1 MKLKDFA
8 IRVKEDERNGL
19 AEGEFI
25 GYASV
30 FGNVDSYG
38 DVVAPGAFTNTLKEW
53 AESGQV
59 LPVLWGHNMMDPDY
73 NIGAVLSAEET
84 DRGLK
89 VHARIDTDSPKGEQV
104 YKLLKGGRV
113 GQMSFAFDV
122 VKHHEVEAKD
132 GVPAHVSLDEL
143 KLYEVSVVPI
153 GANQETEILAV
164 KSATGAMAAKAGR
177 ALSAKNEATLRDA
190 KKQLDEASA
199 SIEEV
204 LAVLGEAS
212 KDQDQ
217 TSGKEPSTE
226 VPSKAPSEQT
236 TPSPSVSLALSMQ
249 LLANPTWVAE
259 GGSL

>member
-1 MKLKDFA
+1 LKLKDFA
-8 IRVKEDERNGL
+8 IRVKEDERDGL

-38 DVVAPGAFTNTLKEW
+38 EAVAPGAFAASLKEW

-59 LPVLWGHNMMDPDY
+59 IPVLWGHNMMDPDY
-73 NIGAVLSAEET
+73 NVGAVISAEET

-89 VHARIDTDSPKGEQV
+89 VHARLDMDSPKGAQV
-104 YKLLKGGRV
+104 YRLLKGGRV

-122 VKHHEVEAKD
+122 LASHEVPKSDDTEA
-132 GVPAHVSLDEL
+132 HISLDEL
-143 KLYEVSVVPI
+143 KLYEVSIVPI

-164 KSATGAMAAKAGR
+164 KSAAGAMAAKAGR

-204 LAVLGEAS
+204 LAVLSEES
-212 KDQDQ
+212 KDQDK

-226 VPSKAPSEQT
+226 VPSKAPSDQT
-236 TPSPSVSLALSMQ
+236 TPSPSVSLAAQELSI
-249 LLANPTWVAE
+249 LALRGVHE
-259 GGSL
+259 

>member
-8 IRVKEDERNGL
+8 IRVKEDERDGL

-38 DVVAPGAFTNTLKEW
+38 EAVAPGAFTNTLKEW
-53 AESGQV
+53 SESGQV

-73 NIGAVLSAEET
+73 NVGAVLSAEET

-89 VHARIDTDSPKGEQV
+89 VHGRLDMDSPKGAQV
-104 YKLLKGGRV
+104 YRLLKGGRV

-122 VKHHEVEAKD
+122 VNSHEVKGED
-132 GVPAHVSLDEL
+132 DTPDHVSLDEL

-204 LAVLGEAS
+204 LAVIGEAS
-212 KDQDQ
+212 KDQSQ
-217 TSGKEPSTE
+217 TSGKEPSPE
-226 VPSKAPSEQT
+226 VPSKAPSDQT
-236 TPSPSVSLALSMQ
+236 TPSPSVSLALSLE
-249 LLANPTWVAE
+249 LLASPAWAA
-259 GGSL
+259 GRGSL